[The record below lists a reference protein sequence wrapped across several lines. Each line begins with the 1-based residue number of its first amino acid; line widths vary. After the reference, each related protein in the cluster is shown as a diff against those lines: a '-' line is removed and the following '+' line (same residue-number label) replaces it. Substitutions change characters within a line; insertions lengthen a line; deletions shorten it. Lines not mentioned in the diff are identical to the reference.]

1 MADIALEAGVSRPTV
16 SLVLGNHQHGLLIA
30 DETRRRVLQAAENLG
45 YRRNE
50 AARMTA
56 VGKSRMLGFL
66 TTMPHAEQSSLLL
79 DGILHE
85 AQSRDFYI
93 HTMVVPIKNLDRRVI
108 EHCIELRL
116 AGVIA
121 LYIEGENL
129 NYLHD
134 QLERFNIPLVM
145 LDDNT
150 TQSWGAP
157 VCSDYEQGMTLAV
170 EHLRD
175 LGHRKIGYIGAHQA
189 DSLFEI
195 GSQIREDA
203 FRAALRNAGLKLR
216 EEWMV
221 PIAFDPEFEAN
232 IAAFLRAERVP
243 SAVVAA
249 TDVAAFKTLRQ
260 ARAAGLSVPR
270 DLSVVGY
277 GNLAMSHCSD
287 PALTTIGQR
296 FGEMGRQAVRCV
308 LAAADA
314 IRKGQT
320 EPDKEPEPSCET
332 SRQSL
337 VSNSLEIRDSTAPP
351 HKINAR

>member
-1 MADIALEAGVSRPTV
+1 MADIAQHAGVSRPTV
-16 SLVLGNHQHGLLIA
+16 SLVLGNHQHGQLIA
-30 DETRRRVLQAAENLG
+30 EETRRRVLEAAENLG

-56 VGKSRMLGFL
+56 AGKSRMLGFL
-66 TTMPHAEQSSLLL
+66 TTVPAAEQGSLLL
-79 DGILHE
+79 DGILRE
-85 AQSRDFYI
+85 AQSRDFYV
-93 HTMVVPIKNLDRRVI
+93 HTMVVPIQQLDRRVI

-134 QLERFNIPLVM
+134 QLERFGIPLVI

-157 VCSDYEQGMTLAV
+157 VCSDYEQGMTLAI

-175 LGHRKIGYIGAHQA
+175 LGHRDIGFVGAHQA
-189 DSLFEI
+189 DGFFEI
-195 GSQIREDA
+195 GSQIRETA
-203 FRAALRNAGLKLR
+203 FQLAMRNAELELR

-221 PIAFDPEFEAN
+221 PFASDPKFEIN
-232 IAAFLRAERVP
+232 IAEFLRAGAVP

-249 TDVAAFKTLRQ
+249 TDMAAFKTLRQ
-260 ARAAGLSVPR
+260 ARAAGLQVPR

-277 GNLAMSHCSD
+277 GNMAMSPFSD
-287 PALTTIGQR
+287 PALTTVWQP

-308 LAAADA
+308 LADDG
-314 IRKGQT
+314 RKT
-320 EPDKEPEPSCET
+320 EADKESEPPGET
-332 SRQSL
+332 SRQLL
-337 VSNSLEIRDSTAPP
+337 VSNSLQVRDSTAPP
-351 HKINAR
+351 SKDKTR